1 MDEEEFI
8 GTIREDDFGV
18 SESEETAG
26 EEEDEKGGE
35 VKDGFFDGMWGSG
48 LRSGQTRQY
57 AWDLQ
62 SAINAARPLEGFRTS
77 VEDKILRRREILQVS
92 PEKDRNSGSGD
103 EESAEEN
110 NHSDAEED
118 AEDGGP
124 KHSAEEAAPD
134 GGEDEAD
141 LKSGGDS
148 DEELDEEP
156 DQVEDE
162 DVLRETKPSKRKKKE
177 KTVDF
182 DSMKLSR
189 PLRKA
194 IHTLD
199 WERATPIQSR
209 TIPLV
214 LAGRDVCGS
223 AVTGSGKTA
232 AFVLPVLERLLHGE
246 PGRSSSVRVLIL
258 LPTRELAV
266 QCHSVVTSLAQF
278 TSIRAGLAVGG
289 LSNKAQEAALRSRPD
304 ILVAT
309 PGRLIDHIR
318 NAQGFSLEDVEIL
331 IMDEADRL
339 LEMGFKDEVEEIVR
353 YCPIGGRQSLLFS
366 ATMTSQVQWLVNLSL
381 RDPAKVSVDSKFD
394 VAEKLSQ
401 EFVRIRNK
409 AEVYRDAVL
418 LALVSRSFKT
428 KTIVFFSQKHVAHR
442 FRIIFGLAGLSAAE
456 LHGNLTQAQRLT
468 ALQQFRDSAVDF
480 LLCTDLAARGLDI
493 IGVNTV
499 INFEMPRTMTEY
511 VHRVGRTARAGKE
524 GKAVSLVV
532 ENERKLLREIHR
544 KARDQLTSRKVPSK
558 VIEGWID
565 KIKRMS
571 NDVEAVMKE
580 ERREKEIRLADV
592 EIQKAE
598 NMLTHEKEI
607 YSRPKRT
614 WFQTSSQKQEVKVK
628 TRRGSD
634 TVEKVEKLGRGDRK
648 RQKIEKAR
656 KEAKK
661 RQTNEMEKERS
672 HAQMLAKRARKQE
685 QRKRKSAESATAALG
700 AVQGQKRKRK
710 G

>member
-1 MDEEEFI
+1 MGEEEEFV
-8 GTIREDDFGV
+8 GTIREDEAGV
-18 SESEETAG
+18 SESEESG
-26 EEEDEKGGE
+26 DEEGDEKDGE
-35 VKDGFFDGMWGSG
+35 VVDGFFDGMWGSG
-48 LRSGQTRQY
+48 LSSGQNRQY

-77 VEDKILRRREILQVS
+77 VEDKILRRREKSQVS
-92 PEKDRNSGSGD
+92 GEKEKDSGSDD
-103 EESAEEN
+103 EESTEDN
-110 NHSDAEED
+110 KDSDAKED
-118 AEDGGP
+118 AEDGEP
-124 KHSAEEAAPD
+124 EHSAEDAAPD
-134 GGEDEAD
+134 V
-141 LKSGGDS
+141 GGDEPDLRSGDYS

-156 DQVEDE
+156 EEAEDD
-162 DVLRETKPSKRKKKE
+162 DVLRETKPSKPKKKA

-194 IHTLD
+194 IYSLD
-199 WERATPIQSR
+199 WEKATPIQSR

-232 AFVLPVLERLLHGE
+232 AFVLPVLERLLHGG
-246 PGRSSSVRVLIL
+246 PGKSSSVRVLIL

-266 QCHSVVTSLAQF
+266 QCHAVVTSLAQF
-278 TSIRAGLAVGG
+278 TSIKAGLAVGG
-289 LSNKAQEAALRSRPD
+289 LSNKAQEAALRSRLD

-353 YCPIGGRQSLLFS
+353 YCPSGGRQSLLFS

-381 RDPAKVSVDSKFD
+381 RDPARVSVDSKFD

-401 EFVRIRNK
+401 EFIRIRNK

-442 FRIIFGLAGLSAAE
+442 FRIMFGLAGLSAAE

-524 GKAVSLVV
+524 GKAVSVLP
-532 ENERKLLREIHR
+532 RKILSEE
-544 KARDQLTSRKVPSK
+544 PSYFSSFS
-558 VIEGWID
+558 IEGC
-565 KIKRMS
+565 
-571 NDVEAVMKE
+571 
-580 ERREKEIRLADV
+580 
-592 EIQKAE
+592 
-598 NMLTHEKEI
+598 
-607 YSRPKRT
+607 P
-614 WFQTSSQKQEVKVK
+614 
-628 TRRGSD
+628 
-634 TVEKVEKLGRGDRK
+634 
-648 RQKIEKAR
+648 
-656 KEAKK
+656 
-661 RQTNEMEKERS
+661 
-672 HAQMLAKRARKQE
+672 LAKA
-685 QRKRKSAESATAALG
+685 KSGNRTRIPLCLPSTVL
-700 AVQGQKRKRK
+700 
-710 G
+710 